1 MILLTENEINDAV
14 VRIVPFVPRGIRTD
28 CNCTT
33 TRSAKKMSET
43 SLSDH
48 FVKQIYGD
56 CARGGARP
64 LSYAIPFLS
73 LSLSLPRAEN
83 VIPAGKKPTFSQLY
97 LFAP

>member
-1 MILLTENEINDAV
+1 
-14 VRIVPFVPRGIRTD
+14 
-28 CNCTT
+28 
-33 TRSAKKMSET
+33 MSET

-73 LSLSLPRAEN
+73 LSLSLSLPRAEN

>member
-1 MILLTENEINDAV
+1 MILLTANEINDAV

-56 CARGGARP
+56 CARGGARYP
-64 LSYAIPFLS
+64 LS
-73 LSLSLPRAEN
+73 SLSLPHAEN
-83 VIPAGKKPTFSQLY
+83 VIPAGKKPTFSQL
-97 LFAP
+97 AP